1 MDLEVAESP
10 VSDGENMIFFLRIEI
25 GGCSTLLSISL
36 GVGVVALGIEISLN
50 RSVIFATE
58 SSEEESED
66 DEEADEDELKL
77 DARTGFLDE
86 DAGVPSFFRLVRW
99 STGPSSIPNVSRS
112 LMYAVGVRLLI
123 WSNSFLYFFFL
134 GSSTL

>member
-77 DARTGFLDE
+77 DTRTGFLDE
-86 DAGVPSFFRLVRW
+86 DAGVPSFFRLVR
-99 STGPSSIPNVSRS
+99 
-112 LMYAVGVRLLI
+112 
-123 WSNSFLYFFFL
+123 
-134 GSSTL
+134 